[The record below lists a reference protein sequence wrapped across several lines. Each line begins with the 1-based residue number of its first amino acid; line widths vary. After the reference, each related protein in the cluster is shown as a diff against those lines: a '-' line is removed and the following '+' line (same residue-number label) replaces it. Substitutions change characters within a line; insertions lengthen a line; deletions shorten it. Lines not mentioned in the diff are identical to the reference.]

1 MFAIWDE
8 HFYFIEKQGIAPLLL
23 GEFGITDT
31 AASSPGSTD
40 YVWFSTLMGYVGNTC
55 SWTFW
60 SWNPNSGDTGGM
72 LLSDW
77 VTVHQAKYNLIA
89 PYLGGSGPQ
98 ITPGPSTP
106 TPVPDTPTPTTAP
119 DTPTPTGI
127 SNLGDVNSDGSIDIV
142 DALLIA
148 QEYVGLNP
156 SPFNASAADTNC
168 DGGID
173 IVDALLVAQYYV
185 GLVNGFC

>member
-1 MFAIWDE
+1 
-8 HFYFIEKQGIAPLLL
+8 
-23 GEFGITDT
+23 
-31 AASSPGSTD
+31 
-40 YVWFSTLMGYVGNTC
+40 MGYVGNTC

-60 SWNPNSGDTGGM
+60 SWNPNSGDTGGI

-77 VTVHQAKYNLIA
+77 VTVHQAKYNLVS
-89 PYLGGSGPQ
+89 PYLGGGGPQ
-98 ITPGPSTP
+98 ITP
-106 TPVPDTPTPTTAP
+106 TPVTDTPTPTSTDDP
-119 DTPTPTGI
+119 VTPEPTYE
-127 SNLGDVNSDGSIDIV
+127 SNLGDVNDDGSIDIV

-156 SPFNASAADTNC
+156 SPFNTANADTNC

-185 GLVNGFC
+185 GLINGFC